1 MGRLAEEQNAAARFE
16 RIIGATIM
24 CLAIPM
30 KVIEANG
37 PFGKVEVEGV
47 KRKVSFQLLP
57 EVEVGDYVLIHA
69 GFAIESINEEE
80 AKKTLQLLT
89 ELALAQE
96 AHEP

>member
-1 MGRLAEEQNAAARFE
+1 
-16 RIIGATIM
+16 M

-30 KVIEANG
+30 KVIEAEG
-37 PFGKVEVEGV
+37 QFGKVEVEGV

-57 EVEVGDYVLIHA
+57 DVEVGDYVLIHA
-69 GFAIESINEEE
+69 GFAIERINEEE

-96 AHEP
+96 QDEE